1 MQPTTMKSG
10 RQPRA
15 VPCSERGAALLEFA
29 LIAPLLFFILFGLIE
44 ASWAFSQQLEIRH
57 GARETVR
64 LAATD
69 YGDLDTIVA
78 EGCRRMDFTTGGA
91 QVTLA
96 STGVAIGDSVRVT
109 VRAPLQALT
118 GVLDPFFG
126 GLTVASSAEMRIE
139 RTPSW
144 SDGIRPCP

>member
-1 MQPTTMKSG
+1 MQPTTTDAIQ
-10 RQPRA
+10 RPTA
-15 VPCSERGAALLEFA
+15 VPRDERGAALVEFA
-29 LIAPLLFFILFGLIE
+29 IIAPLLFFIFFGLIE

-69 YGDLDTIVA
+69 YGDLNTIVT
-78 EGCRRMDFTTGGA
+78 EGCKRMDYTTGGA

-96 STGVAIGDSVRVT
+96 SSGPAIGESVRVT
-109 VRAPLQALT
+109 VEAPLQTLT
-118 GVLDPFFG
+118 GVLDPIFG

-139 RTPSW
+139 RTASW
-144 SDGIRPCP
+144 SDGVLPCP